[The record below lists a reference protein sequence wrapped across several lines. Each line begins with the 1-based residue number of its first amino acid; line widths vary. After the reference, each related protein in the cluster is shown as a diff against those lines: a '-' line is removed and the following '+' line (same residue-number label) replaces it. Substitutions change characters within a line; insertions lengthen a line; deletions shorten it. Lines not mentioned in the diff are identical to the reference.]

1 MSARPVYV
9 VAALVGILVGLGG
22 YMFRY
27 GEGLSYFRQGQ
38 PAALAGGR

>member
-22 YMFRY
+22 ATFRY
-27 GEGLSYFRQGQ
+27 TEGLSYFRQGQ
-38 PAALAGGR
+38 PATLAAGR